1 METPCLAVGRHNTDT
16 NQTGGNCLCVCLLA
30 AGRLYTHTQ
39 HTQKGALLLLLL
51 LLLTYYLCGRVAHL
65 YVADQQGVMY
75 DCLLRQQRRR
85 RRGVFVV

>member
-39 HTQKGALLLLLL
+39 HTQKG
-51 LLLTYYLCGRVAHL
+51 G
-65 YVADQQGVMY
+65 
-75 DCLLRQQRRR
+75 
-85 RRGVFVV
+85 FVVAVVVVVDVLSLRTSGSSLYGRPTGCNV